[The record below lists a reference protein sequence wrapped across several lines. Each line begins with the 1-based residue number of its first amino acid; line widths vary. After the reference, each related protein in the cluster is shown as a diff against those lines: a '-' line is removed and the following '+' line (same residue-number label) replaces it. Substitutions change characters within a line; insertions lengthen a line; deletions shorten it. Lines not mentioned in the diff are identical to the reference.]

1 MAIIR
6 GPKIVRSGL
15 VLALDAADKSSSI
28 DIVNQALW
36 RDLSGNNY
44 HVQLIN
50 GPAFNTANGGNI
62 LFDGTNDYAEG
73 YDTQA
78 NFNTLEFKDTTFTV
92 SVWFKISVNSPNDP
106 IIIRKKDLNN
116 NGWAMR
122 LYYESSTDIRIYTD
136 VSNLIDIGGG
146 YTSYFSNYR
155 LSAPFSIQLNKWTNV
170 VVVITTNSTNTASNS
185 LNCYINGIESNGT
198 QSITVNYRG
207 SSVST
212 LRLGSQYFFNANIAL
227 AHIYD
232 RGLTIAEIIQNYT
245 VLKPRFG
252 L

>member
-1 MAIIR
+1 MAITR
-6 GPKIVRSGL
+6 GPKIIKNGL

-28 DIVNQALW
+28 DIVNGALW

-50 GPAFNTANGGNI
+50 GPVFNTANGGNI

-73 YDTQA
+73 YNTQA
-78 NFNTLEFKDTTFTV
+78 NFNTFEFKDTTFTV
-92 SVWFKISVNSPNDP
+92 SVWFKISVNSVNDP
-106 IIIRKKDLNN
+106 YIIRKTDLNF

-122 LYYESSTDIRIYTD
+122 LHYFSSTDIRISTS
-136 VSNLIDIGGG
+136 VSNLVDIGGG
-146 YTSYFSNYR
+146 NTSIFTNYR

-170 VVVITTNSTNTASNS
+170 VVVITTDSTNAASNS
-185 LNCYINGIESNGT
+185 FNYYINGIQSNGT
-198 QSITVNYRG
+198 QSILINYRG
-207 SSVST
+207 SPLST

-227 AHIYD
+227 VHIYD